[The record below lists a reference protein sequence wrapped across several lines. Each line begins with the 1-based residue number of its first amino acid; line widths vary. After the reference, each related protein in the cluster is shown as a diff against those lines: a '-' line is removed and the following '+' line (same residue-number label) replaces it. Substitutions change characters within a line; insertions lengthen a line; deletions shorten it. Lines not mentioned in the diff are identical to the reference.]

1 MNAVRMASPSSGPN
15 PVSQQYSRP
24 SADGQPIYPGV
35 HSATAALAGNSSPGH
50 ALE

>member
-1 MNAVRMASPSSGPN
+1 MNAVRMASPSSGRN

-24 SADGQPIYPGV
+24 SAGGQPIYPGV
-35 HSATAALAGNSSPGH
+35 HPATTALAGNSSPVR